1 MQSRPSHGFGL
12 AEQII
17 ALAVLAALIALA
29 VPSFH
34 RMLETHELRAAQS
47 DYLAA
52 LQHARNLAVNEQVRA
67 IFCPSRDQR
76 TCSSDGSWGDPWL
89 IGKADPDT
97 PSQLLGPPRYV
108 GQKSRDA
115 LVVTSSRD
123 LGYIGFDPMGTS
135 VNTNQTLSFCIKGET
150 QLTLK
155 VIVSRPGRIQGQ
167 QGNTSACPM
176 QDDDASEPGS
186 EEPGE

>member
-17 ALAVLAALIALA
+17 ALAVLAVLIALA

-76 TCSSDGSWGDPWL
+76 TCSSDGSWGDSWL
-89 IGKADPDT
+89 IGKADPDK
-97 PSQLLGPPRYV
+97 PSQLLGPPRYA
-108 GQKSRDA
+108 GQKRRDA
-115 LVVTSSRD
+115 LVVTSSSK
-123 LGYIGFDPMGTS
+123 LGYVGFDPMGTS
-135 VNTNQTLSFCIKGET
+135 INTNQTLSFCMKNET
-150 QLTLK
+150 QPILK
-155 VIVSRPGRIQGQ
+155 VIVSLAGRIRGL
-167 QGNTSACPM
+167 QGNTSACPV
-176 QDDDASEPGS
+176 QNGTPEPGS
-186 EEPGE
+186 DEPDE

>member
-1 MQSRPSHGFGL
+1 MQSRPSRGFGL

-34 RMLETHELRAAQS
+34 RLLETHELRAAQS

-76 TCSSDGSWGDPWL
+76 TCSGDGSWGDSWL
-89 IGKADPDT
+89 IGKADPDN

-108 GQKSRDA
+108 GQKRRDA
-115 LVVTSSRD
+115 LVVASSSK
-123 LGYIGFDPMGTS
+123 LGYVGFDPMGTS
-135 VNTNQTLSFCIKGET
+135 VNTNQTLSFCVRDET
-150 QLTLK
+150 QQIRK
-155 VIVSRPGRIQGQ
+155 VVIARSGRIRGEQG
-167 QGNTSACPM
+167 
-176 QDDDASEPGS
+176 DASPCAPQDGGAPWPEM
-186 EEPGE
+186 EEPDE

>member
-76 TCSSDGSWGDPWL
+76 TCSSDGSWGDSWL

-135 VNTNQTLSFCIKGET
+135 V
-150 QLTLK
+150 
-155 VIVSRPGRIQGQ
+155 
-167 QGNTSACPM
+167 
-176 QDDDASEPGS
+176 
-186 EEPGE
+186 